1 MTQRIDGV
9 GAAPGLVIGQAV
21 LWRKE
26 QPRVKSRKVENPDR
40 EVSRLEEEV
49 LRAKEQLT
57 RLRESARERMGDEEA
72 AIFDA
77 HLAFLDDPAYVGEM
91 KSRILDR
98 RQNAE
103 VICRDVTEEMSQM
116 LASLPDE
123 YMQARADDIRDV
135 GHRLLLLL
143 SGQKPFDPSL
153 IQPGSVVIADELAP
167 SDTAQFPPGIAAMVT
182 ARGSKTAHAAIMA
195 RTLGIPAVLGLGE
208 GLKRIREGETIIVDG
223 ENGSITLHPD
233 PDTLDQSRE
242 RIRRKRELWESA
254 LKKADQKAVTSDGR
268 RIQVFANIGSPQDV
282 DAALKNGAEGI
293 GLFRTEFLYLEND
306 HWPTEEEQFQAY
318 RQVLESFGDRPVV
331 IRTLDIGGDK
341 DLPYADLPKEE
352 NPFLGHRAIRYC
364 LSHPEIFKTQ
374 LRALLRAGVHGN
386 LWIMFPMVGNLS
398 EIQQAKSLLEEARKE
413 LENQGLHIARNPK
426 TGIMVEVPGA
436 AVIADVLAKEV
447 DFMSI
452 GTNDLTQYTLA
463 ADRGNE
469 RVASLYDAA
478 HPSVLRL
485 VRQTCDAARREGILV
500 GMCGELAGD
509 PRMTEVL
516 VGLGLDELSM
526 SAGTIPE
533 VKERIRRV
541 QTDEARKL
549 ADEVLVQSTPEKVR
563 YLAEKSR

>member
-26 QPRVKSRKVENPDR
+26 QPRVKSRKVENPNR

>member
-26 QPRVKSRKVENPDR
+26 QPRVKSRKVENPNR

-208 GLKRIREGETIIVDG
+208 DLKRIREGETIIVDG

>member
-9 GAAPGLVIGQAV
+9 GAAPGLAIGQAV

-195 RTLGIPAVLGLGE
+195 RTLGIPAVLGLG
-208 GLKRIREGETIIVDG
+208 KI
-223 ENGSITLHPD
+223 
-233 PDTLDQSRE
+233 
-242 RIRRKRELWESA
+242 
-254 LKKADQKAVTSDGR
+254 
-268 RIQVFANIGSPQDV
+268 
-282 DAALKNGAEGI
+282 
-293 GLFRTEFLYLEND
+293 
-306 HWPTEEEQFQAY
+306 
-318 RQVLESFGDRPVV
+318 
-331 IRTLDIGGDK
+331 
-341 DLPYADLPKEE
+341 
-352 NPFLGHRAIRYC
+352 
-364 LSHPEIFKTQ
+364 
-374 LRALLRAGVHGN
+374 
-386 LWIMFPMVGNLS
+386 
-398 EIQQAKSLLEEARKE
+398 
-413 LENQGLHIARNPK
+413 
-426 TGIMVEVPGA
+426 
-436 AVIADVLAKEV
+436 
-447 DFMSI
+447 
-452 GTNDLTQYTLA
+452 
-463 ADRGNE
+463 
-469 RVASLYDAA
+469 
-478 HPSVLRL
+478 
-485 VRQTCDAARREGILV
+485 
-500 GMCGELAGD
+500 
-509 PRMTEVL
+509 
-516 VGLGLDELSM
+516 
-526 SAGTIPE
+526 
-533 VKERIRRV
+533 
-541 QTDEARKL
+541 
-549 ADEVLVQSTPEKVR
+549 
-563 YLAEKSR
+563 

>member
-9 GAAPGLVIGQAV
+9 GAAPGLAIGQAV

-208 GLKRIREGETIIVDG
+208 DLKRIREGETIIVDG

-282 DAALKNGAEGI
+282 DAALKNGAGGI

-331 IRTLDIGGDK
+331 IRILDIGGDK

-364 LSHPEIFKTQ
+364 LSHPEIFQ
-374 LRALLRAGVHGN
+374 DPAPRPPACRGSRQPLDYVPHGGISSRSN
-386 LWIMFPMVGNLS
+386 RQRVCW
-398 EIQQAKSLLEEARKE
+398 
-413 LENQGLHIARNPK
+413 RNHEK
-426 TGIMVEVPGA
+426 NWKIRV
-436 AVIADVLAKEV
+436 
-447 DFMSI
+447 
-452 GTNDLTQYTLA
+452 YTSPA
-463 ADRGNE
+463 TR
-469 RVASLYDAA
+469 
-478 HPSVLRL
+478 
-485 VRQTCDAARREGILV
+485 RRELWSK
-500 GMCGELAGD
+500 C
-509 PRMTEVL
+509 
-516 VGLGLDELSM
+516 LGPLSSPM
-526 SAGTIPE
+526 FWPKRSI
-533 VKERIRRV
+533 
-541 QTDEARKL
+541 
-549 ADEVLVQSTPEKVR
+549 S
-563 YLAEKSR
+563 